1 MIEISGYTAGLIVAR
16 PDTWEAIELLVATA
30 GATDVRGVPID
41 SVQRRLWGCP
51 VARAAATALPAKTAL
66 IIGDGAVTLDH
77 DGHVDVRWSD
87 PVRNRLPSQCRAR
100 QNRRQIRR
108 ERESAWCCGEG
119 GDGGV
124 TLSAGGRPNRAEP
137 AGPRAGGQRTL
148 AQPSLGPR
156 LHGRLQTWPSQ

>member
-87 PVRNRLPSQCRAR
+87 PVGTDFQVNAAR
-100 QNRRQIRR
+100 VRT
-108 ERESAWCCGEG
+108 EG
-119 GDGGV
+119 RFGV
-124 TLSAGGRPNRAEP
+124 SVN
-137 AGPRAGGQRTL
+137 
-148 AQPSLGPR
+148 QPGAVVKVA
-156 LHGRLQTWPSQ
+156 TAA